1 MKLLYIIFFI
11 HFIKISYAFHL
22 NNYQIILINKLVQ
35 NPELTNFQRQKIN
48 NILYKAYEKFA
59 IKTAIDFKQLHRY
72 KCINIKTEEIILCSK
87 IGLFKAIQKY
97 NGKFNF
103 IIYSKIYIK
112 SELLKLLTQTFS
124 TSILPK
130 KIRTKNKSNISY
142 SELIRYKQLL
152 NVILTSKY
160 EPYQVDLLFSY
171 NDDIL
176 NKISKKYE
184 DEETLNN
191 LFDSL
196 PTVYKRIAFL
206 KYYSSDNILSNKH
219 VSELMCCSEENI
231 RQYIIKI
238 KTKLNKINQNKIYY
252 IK

>member
-11 HFIKISYAFHL
+11 HIIKIIYAFHL
-22 NNYQIILINKLVQ
+22 NNHQIILINKLVQ
-35 NPELTNFQRQKIN
+35 NPELTNSQRQKIN
-48 NILYKAYEKFA
+48 NVLYKAYEKFA

-103 IIYSKIYIK
+103 VIYSKIYIK

-124 TSILPK
+124 SSILPK

-142 SELIRYKQLL
+142 SELIRYKKLL
-152 NVILTSKY
+152 NVIPSSAY
-160 EPYQVDLLFSY
+160 EPYQVDFLFSY
-171 NDDIL
+171 NDEIL
-176 NKISKKYE
+176 NKINKKYE
-184 DEETLNN
+184 DKEIMNN
-191 LFDSL
+191 VFDSL
-196 PTVYKRIAFL
+196 PTAYKRIAFL

-238 KTKLNKINQNKIYY
+238 KKTLTRN

>member
-1 MKLLYIIFFI
+1 M
-11 HFIKISYAFHL
+11 
-22 NNYQIILINKLVQ
+22 
-35 NPELTNFQRQKIN
+35 
-48 NILYKAYEKFA
+48 
-59 IKTAIDFKQLHRY
+59 
-72 KCINIKTEEIILCSK
+72 
-87 IGLFKAIQKY
+87 
-97 NGKFNF
+97 
-103 IIYSKIYIK
+103 
-112 SELLKLLTQTFS
+112 
-124 TSILPK
+124 
-130 KIRTKNKSNISY
+130 
-142 SELIRYKQLL
+142 
-152 NVILTSKY
+152 
-160 EPYQVDLLFSY
+160 LFSY

-238 KTKLNKINQNKIYY
+238 KTKLNKIN
-252 IK
+252 